1 MNIKTIIFS
10 LFCIVYCSSCSAD
23 ARRDIDVAFAMAS
36 AMEAHANEVSGALS
50 IDELNVESPLINN
63 IVDGDGRLFKF
74 VGFKNKTNSRNGY
87 FIVFEM
93 CKGQAS
99 EYSQSYSGFS
109 LDIDLEL
116 KRFNSAE
123 NNPTADFPKAC
134 FWPDEQ

>member
-1 MNIKTIIFS
+1 MNIKTVLFC
-10 LFCIVYCSSCSAD
+10 LFCIVYCSSCSANV
-23 ARRDIDVAFAMAS
+23 RRDIDIAFAKAS
-36 AMEAHANEVSGALS
+36 AMEAHTNNVYGALA
-50 IDELNVESPLINN
+50 IDELDIEHPIINN

-74 VGFKNKTNSRNGY
+74 IGFKNNTNGRNGY

-109 LDIDLEL
+109 LDINLEL

-134 FWPDEQ
+134 FYPDEK